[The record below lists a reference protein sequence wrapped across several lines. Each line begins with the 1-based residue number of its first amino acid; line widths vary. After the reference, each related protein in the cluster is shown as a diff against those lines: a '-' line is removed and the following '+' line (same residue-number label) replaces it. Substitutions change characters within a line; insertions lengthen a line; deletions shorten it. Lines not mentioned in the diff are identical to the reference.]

1 MNDTYMISGM
11 LAEAIER
18 AIAVARKRGGC
29 DEEIVAL
36 LADAL
41 LLAYAKVC
49 PVCDNLRSADRSGP
63 LS

>member
-1 MNDTYMISGM
+1 MDNDMMSAM
-11 LAEAIER
+11 LADAIEW
-18 AIAVARKRGGC
+18 AIAAARERGGC

-49 PVCDNLRSADRSGP
+49 PVSENLGSADQTGP
-63 LS
+63 SP

>member
-1 MNDTYMISGM
+1 MDDNMMSAM
-11 LAEAIER
+11 LAEAIEW
-18 AIAVARKRGGC
+18 AIAAARKRGGC

-49 PVCDNLRSADRSGP
+49 PVSENLGSTDRTGP
-63 LS
+63 LP

>member
-1 MNDTYMISGM
+1 MNDDMMSAM
-11 LAEAIER
+11 LSDAIEW
-18 AIAVARKRGGC
+18 AISAARERGGC

-49 PVCDNLRSADRSGP
+49 PVRTNLGSADQADP